1 MVAGKSLEAYRHKI
15 CNTCCPL
22 LHSMQYQRAI
32 YSGRLSE
39 KSLELAAGNHLR
51 TSTTSRGALKALA
64 DIFARE
70 TMKNHISGW
79 SVLVVSD
86 REISSDAHRL
96 KQAQRLTHV
105 QLLFSMSENCFP
117 RTFFRVPCGYVH
129 FLQSPAVDRM
139 DRCICCLRGSFK

>member
-1 MVAGKSLEAYRHKI
+1 MSGNVTASNDAKQSL
-15 CNTCCPL
+15 
-22 LHSMQYQRAI
+22 
-32 YSGRLSE
+32 SGLPRRLVREDVISE
-39 KSLELAAGNHLR
+39 ED
-51 TSTTSRGALKALA
+51 ALKALA